1 MDYELV
7 ERDPTVEEYQRLRH
21 AVGWSEMTDEGLAV
35 GLPRALFSVVLQLDG
50 ETIGCGRVVGDGGL
64 YFYIQD
70 IIVLAEHRG
79 RGLGRLIM
87 DAVMGY
93 LERTAKPGA
102 FVGLMA
108 AEDIAPFYEKLGFR
122 VRPERQPGMFRV
134 W

>member
-1 MDYELV
+1 VDYELV

-93 LERTAKPGA
+93 LERMAKPGA

-108 AEDIAPFYEKLGFR
+108 AEDIAPFYEKFGFR